1 MEGVI
6 DFAHA
11 VNASLTTSFAISSGV
26 RDAAGV
32 WTRDQARKLL
42 DYTKAIGGDIV
53 ASEFFNEPTMP
64 EYGGAPPGYD
74 AAAYARDFAVFR
86 QFAREAAPEMR
97 IVGPA
102 SVGEAVLLPAMRQG
116 SVSVLKTVDLL
127 SVDPP
132 PVFDIFSY
140 HFYGAASIRCASMGS
155 GAQTSPEAALS
166 EEWLARA
173 DHSYAFYGGQCDRL
187 EAGKP
192 VWITEIADAA
202 CGGNPWANPFL
213 DTFRNL
219 EQHARLAKR
228 GVSALF
234 HNTLASSEYGLLDQ
248 NTFAPRPNYW
258 AVIVLW
264 APRCSMRAF
273 PSARAC
279 TSMRTAWSE
288 RRAGSRCLRSTTAG
302 RKPRRS
308 CFQSRRIATRCRR
321 SSLRARQSS

>member
-32 WTRDQARKLL
+32 WTPDQARKLL

-97 IVGPA
+97 VVGPA

-132 PVFDIFSY
+132 PIFDIFSY
-140 HFYGAASIRCASMGS
+140 HFYGAASIRCAPMGS
-155 GAQTSPEAALS
+155 AAQTSPEAALS
-166 EEWLARA
+166 EGWLSRA
-173 DHSYAFYGGQCDRL
+173 DQSVQDMALG
-187 EAGKP
+187 EADIHQAM
-192 VWITEIADAA
+192 ITMEQ
-202 CGGNPWANPFL
+202 ANL
-213 DTFRNL
+213 
-219 EQHARLAKR
+219 
-228 GVSALF
+228 
-234 HNTLASSEYGLLDQ
+234 
-248 NTFAPRPNYW
+248 
-258 AVIVLW
+258 
-264 APRCSMRAF
+264 
-273 PSARAC
+273 
-279 TSMRTAWSE
+279 
-288 RRAGSRCLRSTTAG
+288 
-302 RKPRRS
+302 
-308 CFQSRRIATRCRR
+308 
-321 SSLRARQSS
+321 SLRLMIDVRNKIIAAYEEIMRLQL